1 MSSEDRSRAAA
12 RKHKGRQPVEKFS
25 VYDECFK
32 CGRKVNIDEGDEEM
46 GECARCNMV
55 QCISECQK
63 SAVATLTVKS
73 DGGKTMVLR
82 AFDKVILHIAEKP
95 AVDDITLKVLS

>member
-1 MSSEDRSRAAA
+1 MKEM
-12 RKHKGRQPVEKFS
+12 KKW
-25 VYDECFK
+25 
-32 CGRKVNIDEGDEEM
+32 VNVQD
-46 GECARCNMV
+46 ATWCNI
-55 QCISECQK
+55 CISECQK

-73 DGGKTMVLR
+73 DGGKTMVLH